1 MHPSTH
7 YYVLSLGEG
16 TNNLYE
22 CFRDTVIDI
31 QNEGFPVAPSAPN
44 DSRPH
49 EEDPLRELLG
59 NVDRRFGEHYQ
70 QEPLG
75 LVVIGDNRL
84 QSVFRSVTLHEDVVI
99 GRVDGDFATTSP
111 RDVGKIVWPV
121 VKEAMS
127 GLENEAMQELE
138 TAKRAEKVASGL
150 KAVGQWA
157 EVGVGSTL
165 LVEEDYHV
173 PGSIRRID
181 HTTVISADVDVREAI
196 DNVVDAVIEMVLEAS
211 GNVFFLRPGSL
222 NKHQRIALIL
232 RGTEQ
237 VG

>member
-1 MHPSTH
+1 MHLSTH
-7 YYVLSLGEG
+7 YYVLSLSEG

-31 QNEGFPVAPSAPN
+31 QNEGFPVAFSAPT
-44 DSRPH
+44 DGGLDD
-49 EEDPLRELLG
+49 EGPLRDLLC

-75 LVVIGDNRL
+75 LVVIGDDRL
-84 QSVFRSVTLHEDVVI
+84 QSVFASVTVHEGAVI
-99 GRVDGDFATTSP
+99 GRVDGDYTATSP

-127 GLENEAMQELE
+127 GLENGAMRELE
-138 TAKRAEKVASGL
+138 IAKSVEKVASGL
-150 KAVGQWA
+150 EAVGQWA
-157 EVGVGSTL
+157 DVGLGSTL
-165 LVEEDYHV
+165 FVEEDYQV

-196 DNVVDAVIEMVLEAS
+196 DNVVDAVIEKVLEAS

-222 NKHQRIALIL
+222 KKHQRIALIL
-232 RGTEQ
+232 RGAEQ